1 MNHVARVFLSVLALC
16 AAGLATEQ
24 RSALRTPIDLTL
36 TPYVGRLRTIGVS
49 AGNETAAFL
58 LDTGGGLTV
67 LMPEVART
75 AGCVPFGRVTG
86 FRSSGERFDFPRCGP
101 VTLKLGPQSVR
112 TEAVILDLAPLLKG
126 APAIAGIV
134 SLHTLRGGAFTLDL
148 TGNRLTLETSAS
160 LARRI
165 KGVPELSIRTSRQ
178 AGGAALDLFLEVRAT
193 PGSIWLEVDSGNAGP
208 TLMSPHALSQ
218 LGASLSAEG
227 PQPLALDVR
236 GIGLVTT
243 DAVAKDL
250 IYDGLLN
257 AAFLESIVLT
267 VDLSSERAWAVRRR
281 AGHPY

>member
-1 MNHVARVFLSVLALC
+1 
-16 AAGLATEQ
+16 
-24 RSALRTPIDLTL
+24 
-36 TPYVGRLRTIGVS
+36 
-49 AGNETAAFL
+49 
-58 LDTGGGLTV
+58 
-67 LMPEVART
+67 
-75 AGCVPFGRVTG
+75 
-86 FRSSGERFDFPRCGP
+86 
-101 VTLKLGPQSVR
+101 
-112 TEAVILDLAPLLKG
+112 
-126 APAIAGIV
+126 
-134 SLHTLRGGAFTLDL
+134 L